1 MKKEKWFYQAVAEY
15 KNDVE
20 YLTEVAILDVT
31 EKIAAKMKEQN
42 LSRAE
47 LAKRLGVSKAFITKV
62 LGGYPNLTIR
72 SMVSLA
78 NALGGDL
85 SIDILQKGF
94 QARKI
99 YYYENKAQTVGVKPD
114 EFTQELQYLPSIA
127 AIAETNGEDIYA
139 SVA

>member
-1 MKKEKWFYQAVAEY
+1 MKKEKWFYEAVTEY

-20 YLTEVAILDVT
+20 YLTEAAILDVT
-31 EKIAAKMKEQN
+31 EKIVEKMKEQD
-42 LSRAE
+42 LSRTE
-47 LAKRLGVSKAFITKV
+47 LANRLGVSKAFITKV

-78 NALGGDL
+78 NALGCNL
-85 SIDILQKGF
+85 SFEIIPKGF
-94 QARKI
+94 RAKRF
-99 YYYENKAQTVGVKPD
+99 YYYESRGQTVDLKPD
-114 EFTQELQYLPSIA
+114 EFTQELHYPPNIA